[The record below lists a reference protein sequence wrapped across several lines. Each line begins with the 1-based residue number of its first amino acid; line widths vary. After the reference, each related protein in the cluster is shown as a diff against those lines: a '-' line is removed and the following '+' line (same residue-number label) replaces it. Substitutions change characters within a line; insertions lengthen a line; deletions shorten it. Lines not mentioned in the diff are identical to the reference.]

1 MAQKEKKW
9 TAPDREAGECTTY
22 GRLRSNPTKH
32 EYSILMYDPPA
43 RLQVHTKRPIGCIL
57 TGQARIP
64 MRALTHIASFVETW
78 IWTNH
83 RHACH
88 AHPGPPT
95 DAAARALP
103 ARARRLH
110 QTASLATPN
119 APTACSDAPWPRAPA
134 TSTSEFVPAMNF
146 ERLRLY
152 NTYIVPYVL
161 YISSVPVV
169 GELHK
174 IELSASTHTYNT
186 YLRL

>member
-1 MAQKEKKW
+1 MINIVPFSFYYFLHMAQKEKKW

-78 IWTNH
+78 IRTNH

-95 DAAARALP
+95 DAACI
-103 ARARRLH
+103 RRH
-110 QTASLATPN
+110 R
-119 APTACSDAPWPRAPA
+119 W
-134 TSTSEFVPAMNF
+134 
-146 ERLRLY
+146 RLRTHQQHAVAHPSRGRRQHRPVNLY
-152 NTYIVPYVL
+152 QRWTLSVCVCIIRISFRMFYIYRVL
-161 YISSVPVV
+161 Q
-169 GELHK
+169 
-174 IELSASTHTYNT
+174 
-186 YLRL
+186 